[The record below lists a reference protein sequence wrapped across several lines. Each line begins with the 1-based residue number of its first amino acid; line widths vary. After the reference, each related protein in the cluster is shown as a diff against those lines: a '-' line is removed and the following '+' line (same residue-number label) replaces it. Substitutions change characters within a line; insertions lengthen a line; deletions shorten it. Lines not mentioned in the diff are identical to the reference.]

1 MSSDDLWTI
10 ATGQDGDKP
19 LIFRIRN
26 KAPSFARKSDFPH
39 LIAVSWPYESLR
51 DNEMPSQ
58 DVVEQMDQFEELV
71 ETALE
76 RARQAFLSV
85 VVTGN
90 GVREWQWYSRDPN
103 ETMELVNEALA
114 GCDPFPI
121 QLSLEEDPEWEGY
134 SRFQHITAS

>member
-1 MSSDDLWTI
+1 MSSDDLWTV

-19 LIFRIRN
+19 LILRIRN
-26 KAPSFARKSDFPH
+26 EAPSFAPKSAFPH
-39 LIAVSWPYESLR
+39 LIAVSWPYEAAR

-58 DVVEQMDQFEELV
+58 EVVEQMGQFEELV

-76 RARQAFLSV
+76 TARQAFLSV
-85 VVTGN
+85 IVTGN

-114 GCDPFPI
+114 GRDPFPVEF
-121 QLSLEEDPEWEGY
+121 SLQEDPEWEAY
-134 SRFQHITAS
+134 SRFQCIAET